1 MNKDKTDKKTAAGC
15 LLIAAFFFFFL
26 AIYQCSEERQE
37 KQTKQEIRYSA
48 PAPYGSDKPTH
59 TKRVATGTY
68 APTTET
74 NTNGDPYDNPDFDD
88 LIPGEEYDEDF
99 IDHSSGDH
107 ELYDEP

>member
-59 TKRVATGTY
+59 TKRVPLAHMPQQQKQTPMVTLMII
-68 APTTET
+68 PTLTTLSLERNMT
-74 NTNGDPYDNPDFDD
+74 RN
-88 LIPGEEYDEDF
+88 L
-99 IDHSSGDH
+99 
-107 ELYDEP
+107 